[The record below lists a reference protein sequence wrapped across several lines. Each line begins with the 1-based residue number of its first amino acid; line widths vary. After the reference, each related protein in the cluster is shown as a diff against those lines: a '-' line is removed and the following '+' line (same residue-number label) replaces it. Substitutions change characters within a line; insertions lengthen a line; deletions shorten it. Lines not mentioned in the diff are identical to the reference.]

1 MKKIKIEK
9 NILNENDQLALK
21 IRDKFDKA
29 GVFAI
34 NIMAAPGAGK
44 TTTII
49 ETIKALKDQ
58 FRIAVIEGDVVDID
72 VDRVSNLKVSS
83 ILANTGGACHLD
95 ATMVQKALDKIDLS
109 KLDLIIV
116 ENVGNLIC
124 PMGFKIGTHLNVVIA
139 SVPEGDDKP
148 YKYPGMFKG
157 ADVLLLNKSDYLAL
171 EDFDLKYFQK
181 GVQLLN
187 KDVTFFTI
195 SAKKGIGVGDW
206 TKWLA
211 SHISE
216 QLSKRS

>member
-9 NILNENDQLALK
+9 TILNENDKLALK
-21 IRDKFDKA
+21 IREKFDNA

-34 NIMAAPGAGK
+34 NIMASPGAGK

-58 FRIAVIEGDVVDID
+58 FRIAVIEGDVVDVD
-72 VDRVSNLKVSS
+72 VDRVKALKIPSV
-83 ILANTGGACHLD
+83 LANTCGACHLD
-95 ATMVQKALDKIDLS
+95 AVMMQKALDKIDL
-109 KLDLIIV
+109 KNFDIIIV

-157 ADVLLLNKSDYLAL
+157 ADVLLLNKSDYMDL

-181 GVQLLN
+181 GVELLN
-187 KDVTFFTI
+187 KNVTFFTI
-195 SAKKGIGVGDW
+195 SAKKGTGVSDW
-206 TKWLA
+206 TNWLT
-211 SHISE
+211 SHISK
-216 QLSKRS
+216 QLTK